1 MSKKRILTAAL
12 FAISAAAYAADAGA
26 QERQPGR
33 VRVETGTE
41 ARREVVVTRARTPQG
56 PVAGSEVIID
66 GQGDNFVF
74 ISSEMSIDGK
84 VVKGAPYTAQA
95 VTESVQT
102 LGDGNRIVRKNTANV
117 YRDGE
122 GRTRRDQTLGTIGPF
137 AAQGDPPQTVFINDP
152 VAGITYILD
161 PRSRSARK
169 LPRFEY
175 KFEFGAK
182 DKEQA
187 ELKMKEHAEMKLRTP
202 GHGGELE
209 TQSFLFT
216 MPAPPHGEGPLGPG
230 PQVHFFSGSS
240 KANANTEKLPAQMV
254 EGVMAEGTRTTVTI
268 PAGEIGNEQ
277 PIQIVSERWYSPEL
291 QTVVM
296 TRHSDPRFG
305 ENTYKLTN
313 ITRAEPAATLF
324 QVPGDYT
331 VKDVGPLMRKMRGPG
346 LPKKTPEVQ

>member
-1 MSKKRILTAAL
+1 MRVMSMKRILTAAL
-12 FAISAAAYAADAGA
+12 FALSAAALAVDAGA
-26 QERQPGR
+26 QERQPRR
-33 VRVETGTE
+33 VRVETEDVVGTPGGN
-41 ARREVVVTRARTPQG
+41 VVVTRARTPQG

-102 LGDGNRIVRKNTANV
+102 LGDGNRIVRKNSANV
-117 YRDGE
+117 YRDSE

-175 KFEFGAK
+175 KVEFSAK

-187 ELKMKEHAEMKLRTP
+187 ELKMKEHSELRLRTP
-202 GHGGELE
+202 GHGAEME
-209 TQSFLFT
+209 THGFFFRT
-216 MPAPPHGEGPLGPG
+216 PAPDGPG
-230 PQVHFFSGSS
+230 PEIRFFGDSS
-240 KANANTEKLPAQMV
+240 KANANTEKLAAQMV

-313 ITRAEPAATLF
+313 ITRTEPAATLF

-331 VKDVGPLMRKMRGPG
+331 VRVGPLMRKMRGPG
-346 LPKKTPEVQ
+346 LPKKPTEVQ